1 MCKVGLLVVAVLA
14 AWSCL
19 TLCNT
24 MDSSPP
30 VSSVHGFSR
39 REYWYGLPFP
49 SPEDLPDPGIEPRSS
64 ASQEDS
70 LLFELQGKTITGEES
85 KFWKRVKSVIIQ
97 YLYRCFCVSI
107 ITVVLWSEIKDN
119 FYFLFPAFQNPS
131 FFFFLSLFLAGSSG
145 NLGFVDGALWFGG
158 KPWSFSS
165 EHTQDN
171 VTYTSGPGTAMEGRC
186 PKMGRLRAI

>member
-131 FFFFLSLFLAGSSG
+131 FFF
-145 NLGFVDGALWFGG
+145 LGHKELDMTWWLNNNNNKG
-158 KPWSFSS
+158 KL
-165 EHTQDN
+165 Q
-171 VTYTSGPGTAMEGRC
+171 
-186 PKMGRLRAI
+186 LRKIITTVSKTTPVIKIENNWYK